1 VSKKVTPPSTPAA
14 ASSSKKTGVKT
25 KTKGKPKTGTKTKTT
40 LPTVLSCGV
49 LVVQRA
55 PVGAV
60 LALLRAD
67 GSPDLPKGHVKR
79 GESDVDAALREL
91 LEETGIAPRLVR
103 LDPTFVYESSYRT
116 RSKRTRQPV
125 MKTVRLFLGEVDGPI
140 IVTVSDHID
149 YAWLR
154 TDDDVALDRDIG
166 DNPTFL
172 GALRAWRVHEALAT
186 QLPG

>member
-1 VSKKVTPPSTPAA
+1 VSKKVAKPKKSAGTSTTKTPST
-14 ASSSKKTGVKT
+14 S
-25 KTKGKPKTGTKTKTT
+25 KPKPRKGARGTSAT

-67 GSPDLPKGHVKR
+67 RSPDLPKGHVKR

-91 LEETGIAPRLVR
+91 TEETGISPRQVR
-103 LDPTFVYESSYRT
+103 LDPTFVYESTYRT
-116 RSKRTRQPV
+116 RSKRTREPV

-154 TDDDVALDRDIG
+154 TDDDAALEREIG

>member
-1 VSKKVTPPSTPAA
+1 M
-14 ASSSKKTGVKT
+14 
-25 KTKGKPKTGTKTKTT
+25 
-40 LPTVLSCGV
+40 
-49 LVVQRA
+49 
-55 PVGAV
+55 GAV

-67 GSPDLPKGHVKR
+67 RSPDLPKGHVKR

-91 LEETGIAPRLVR
+91 TEETGISPRQVR
-103 LDPTFVYESSYRT
+103 LDPTFMYESTYRT
-116 RSKRTRQPV
+116 RSKRTREPV

-140 IVTVSDHID
+140 IITVSDHID

-154 TDDDVALDRDIG
+154 TDDAAALDRDIG

>member
-14 ASSSKKTGVKT
+14 ASSSKKTKKT
-25 KTKGKPKTGTKTKTT
+25 KKTSKAKTKAT

-49 LVVQRA
+49 LVMQRA

-91 LEETGIAPRLVR
+91 LEETGIPPRLVR

-140 IVTVSDHID
+140 IVTVTDHSD

-154 TDDDVALDRDIG
+154 TDDDAALDRDVG